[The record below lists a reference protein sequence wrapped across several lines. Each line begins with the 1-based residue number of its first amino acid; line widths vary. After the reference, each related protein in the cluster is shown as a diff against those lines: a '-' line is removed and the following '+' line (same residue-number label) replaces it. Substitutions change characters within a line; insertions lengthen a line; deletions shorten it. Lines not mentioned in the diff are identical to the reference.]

1 MALSQHIINL
11 TRLALADRVLTYK
24 ERATIVDA
32 AIKEGVTDD
41 EINQYLDSALNERL
55 KSYTKE
61 ELKCCP
67 ACGAQI
73 PLISDMC
80 PYCGN
85 YLENIDTQRVGPPIL
100 VIGDDAD
107 IIRSENMRVWQEKK
121 NLKTCPDCGA
131 PFPLLSN
138 ICLSCG
144 HILHEQRGTELNI
157 KTLIVKIEKSIRRLK
172 NIPIPSI
179 LDILMYYG
187 PTLLFSAAFLPSL
200 INPNYVFFP
209 VWFTVISIVLLFRGN
224 IDEALT
230 IQESDDYYYEALYTH
245 KMYLR
250 IVKTLYG
257 NNKEARDLLDSYSS
271 KIKAIKKQ
279 RIRNII
285 FLGID
290 IIVFFG
296 FMLLFKHFALPL
308 LQR

>member
-24 ERATIVDA
+24 ERETIVDA
-32 AIKEGVTDD
+32 AIKEGVKSD
-41 EINQYLDSALNERL
+41 EINQYLDNALNERL
-55 KSYTKE
+55 KYYTKE

-85 YLENIDTQRVGPPIL
+85 YLQNIDTQRVGPPIF

-144 HILHEQRGTELNI
+144 HIMHEQRGTELNI

-172 NIPIPSI
+172 NVPIPSI
-179 LDILMYYG
+179 IDFIMYYG
-187 PTLLFSAAFLPSL
+187 SILLFLTFFFCSIF
-200 INPNYVFFP
+200 NPDTIVFFLC
-209 VWFTVISIVLLFRGN
+209 FTFVAFFFLVARN
-224 IDEALT
+224 KEALT
-230 IQESDDYYYEALYTH
+230 IQEADEYYYEALYTH

-257 NNKEARDLLDSYSS
+257 NNKEALDLLDSYSS
-271 KIKAIKKQ
+271 KIKAIKKR
-279 RIRNII
+279 RILNMI
-285 FLGID
+285 FLSID
-290 IIVFFG
+290 VIVFLG
-296 FMLLFKHFALPL
+296 FILFFKHFFLPL
-308 LQR
+308 IH